1 VRLSARSKYVNISDE
16 VEEAL
21 GTQRHLAKILTPLV
35 LAHGTDETPK
45 FQRRTRDFAAALKAA
60 NKPVKHSSTRI
71 IIISKR
77 WKPSPVLMPFS
88 AERCW
93 NKCNCVAPDQREM
106 NASDFAH

>member
-60 NKPVKHSSTRI
+60 NKPVKHFINENYDHFETME
-71 IIISKR
+71 
-77 WKPSPVLMPFS
+77 PSPVLMPFS